1 MRVSIEER
9 CARAME
15 EIDSGAYEYQLRR
28 PEPTTPKPWTSSK
41 YIVNHCGRHKRE
53 MQRASNG

>member
-1 MRVSIEER
+1 
-9 CARAME
+9 ME